1 MSLKKFKELFCGSP
15 PHIKP
20 VGFGVEIEA
29 QIKNKKI
36 KWTPFKF
43 DLSSVYREILCIFF
57 YFETYFTKN
66 HPSSVILKIV
76 ENFFNLMTK
85 LNPREFWRKF

>member
-57 YFETYFTKN
+57 YGPRKKYKRIPFKFDL
-66 HPSSVILKIV
+66 SSVYREILSIFFTFSMILK
-76 ENFFNLMTK
+76 
-85 LNPREFWRKF
+85 NPT